1 MAKVPAT
8 TMMMTKMMLTM
19 ILTLI
24 IMLLATFRFPDTA
37 MSVDRAKAIR
47 LQSNVPYGGAMGTMT
62 SGLIDG
68 IWLKTPGRCRWAHS
82 CSLHPQ
88 LVPIFRDAARS
99 SASEC
104 IRFSSRAVIGG
115 GAFASYSSI
124 PLTSDVWSSQPCE
137 DARVMA
143 CDCPRQG
150 SECQQAPLVFRMG
163 DPSFG
168 DRLALPWLVC

>member
-1 MAKVPAT
+1 
-8 TMMMTKMMLTM
+8 
-19 ILTLI
+19 
-24 IMLLATFRFPDTA
+24 
-37 MSVDRAKAIR
+37 
-47 LQSNVPYGGAMGTMT
+47 MGTMT

-88 LVPIFRDAARS
+88 LVPSFRDAARS

-115 GAFASYSSI
+115 GAFASHSSI
-124 PLTSDVWSSQPCE
+124 QLTSDGWSSEPCE

-143 CDCPRQG
+143 CEGASQSP
-150 SECQQAPLVFRMG
+150 ECQKAPLVFAG
-163 DPSFG
+163 VGFLYSLSTSTNVSCNTSAFPS
-168 DRLALPWLVC
+168 

>member
-1 MAKVPAT
+1 MQ
-8 TMMMTKMMLTM
+8 LLDFL
-19 ILTLI
+19 ILPCLWTEQK
-24 IMLLATFRFPDTA
+24 RFDCSL
-37 MSVDRAKAIR
+37 MSHTEVLWVRIAESIT
-47 LQSNVPYGGAMGTMT
+47 NVF
-62 SGLIDG
+62 DG
-68 IWLKTPGRCRWAHS
+68 IWLKTPGGCHWAHS

-104 IRFSSRAVIGG
+104 VRFSSRAVIGG